1 MLSKLTE
8 IVNNPRGAE
17 MVEELPGKNL
27 PEYVE
32 GLPVGEIIRV
42 LKGLRY
48 GYVQIIVQDSKVV
61 QIDRTEKTRLDRQD
75 SGLSDRRRALNRNQR
90 ERG

>member
-1 MLSKLTE
+1 M
-8 IVNNPRGAE
+8 RF
-17 MVEELPGKNL
+17 EERPQNDP
-27 PEYVE
+27 PEYVD
-32 GLPVGEIIRV
+32 GLPVGDILRA

-61 QIDRTEKTRLDRQD
+61 QIDRTEKTRLTGRFQLHEDK
-75 SGLSDRRRALNRNQR
+75 R